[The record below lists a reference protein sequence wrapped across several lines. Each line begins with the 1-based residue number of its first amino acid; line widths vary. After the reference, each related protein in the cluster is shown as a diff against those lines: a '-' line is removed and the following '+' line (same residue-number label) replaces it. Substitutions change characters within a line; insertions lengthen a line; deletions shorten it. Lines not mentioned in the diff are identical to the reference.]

1 MFVSRITNIRHNR
14 AKKGLKRGQKWTQTL
29 PKNVQL
35 GHSWAKRVNNGRK
48 IYQSRYEVRPKRA
61 KNGQKNAKNVSVGSV
76 LRSEVGSKRIKSR
89 PKKIQPEKIN
99 PAKKNLNP
107 AKKKLIPAQLG
118 KFLRSQ
124 VGPFW
129 PSGGLR
135 GHLRKSKM

>member
-1 MFVSRITNIRHNR
+1 MFVSRITNICHNR
-14 AKKGLKRGQKWTQTL
+14 AKKGLKRGQKRTQTL

-35 GHSWAKRVNNGRK
+35 GHSWVKRVNNGRK

-61 KNGQKNAKNVSVGSV
+61 KNGQKSAKNVSVGSV

-89 PKKIQPEKIN
+89 PKKN
-99 PAKKNLNP
+99 PAGKN
-107 AKKKLIPAQLG
+107 KSSQEKFKSSQKKLIPAQLG
-118 KFLRSQ
+118 KFLWSQ

>member
-14 AKKGLKRGQKWTQTL
+14 AKKGLKRGQKRTQTL

-35 GHSWAKRVNNGRK
+35 GHSWAKRVKNGRK

-61 KNGQKNAKNVSVGSV
+61 KNGQKSAKNVSVGSV
-76 LRSEVGSKRIKSR
+76 LRSEVGSKRIESR

-118 KFLRSQ
+118 KFLWSQ